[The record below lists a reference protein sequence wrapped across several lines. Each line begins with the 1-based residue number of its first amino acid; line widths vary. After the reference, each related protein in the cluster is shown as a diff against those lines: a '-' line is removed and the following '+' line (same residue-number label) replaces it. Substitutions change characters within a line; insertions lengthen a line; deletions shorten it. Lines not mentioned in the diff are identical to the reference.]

1 MTRKSHIIHKTI
13 KGGSKLEIF
22 IPQFVR
28 TALDRLNECGY
39 EGYIVGGCVRDS
51 LLGKKPHDYDVCT
64 NCTPDKMLEVFANFR
79 TIETGLKHG
88 TLTVLIEGEPVE
100 ITCYRS
106 DGEYIGHRKPAQ
118 VTFESSLEED
128 LKRRDFTVNAMA
140 YSPKTG
146 LIDLYGGQ
154 GDLEKGIIRCVG
166 EPERRFDEDALR
178 ILRGLRFS
186 SCLGFEIEEKTS
198 KAILEQCELL
208 KSISAERIAS
218 ELKKLLC
225 GKGARKI
232 LLDYREVIAV
242 FIPELRESFDFR
254 QNNPH
259 HFLDVYGHICLSVE
273 NVRPQWQ
280 MRLTM
285 LLHDIGKPRMH
296 TVDENGISHFK
307 KHQFQGAYMAE
318 KILKRLR
325 IDNASAKYIYEL
337 IWEHDNRIPATKKS
351 VRRFMAQH
359 DFDFVMDY
367 LELDMSHI
375 KDAGMTDYWG
385 NLDGIDFYDVE
396 NEGEKAVL
404 AMEIN
409 ENNECIHIC
418 DLDINGKDL
427 LQMGFGGK
435 DIGIGLELALNG
447 VIDEKV
453 ENKKEELKGYIE
465 SNFKRQDKDNT

>member
-140 YSPKTG
+140 YSPKEG

-154 GDLEKGIIRCVG
+154 GDLEKGVIKCVG
-166 EPERRFDEDALR
+166 EPEKRFDEDALR

-198 KAILEQCELL
+198 KAILEQRELL

-285 LLHDIGKPRMH
+285 LLHDIGKSLAK
-296 TVDENGISHFK
+296 TTDDNGVDHFK
-307 KHQFQGAYMAE
+307 GHQKISADLAAP
-318 KILKRLR
+318 ILKRFKISNELYDR
-325 IDNASAKYIYEL
+325 VMLIIPIHDIHIGIKKKNIKKWLNRLGEQGVRDLIEVKRADKLGQNPKMTGEELQNLVTTESLVDEIIANAEPYSVKDLKINGFDLINLGFKGKEIGDILSAVLEMVIDGKL
-337 IWEHDNRIPATKKS
+337 
-351 VRRFMAQH
+351 
-359 DFDFVMDY
+359 
-367 LELDMSHI
+367 
-375 KDAGMTDYWG
+375 
-385 NLDGIDFYDVE
+385 E
-396 NEGEKAVL
+396 NE
-404 AMEIN
+404 
-409 ENNECIHIC
+409 
-418 DLDINGKDL
+418 
-427 LQMGFGGK
+427 K
-435 DIGIGLELALNG
+435 DILLKYAKEKGELN
-447 VIDEKV
+447 
-453 ENKKEELKGYIE
+453 
-465 SNFKRQDKDNT
+465 

>member
-1 MTRKSHIIHKTI
+1 M
-13 KGGSKLEIF
+13 EIF

-88 TLTVLIEGEPVE
+88 TLTVLIESEPVE

-140 YSPKTG
+140 YSPKEG

-154 GDLEKGIIRCVG
+154 GDLEKGIIKCVG
-166 EPERRFDEDALR
+166 EPEKRFDEDALR

-198 KAILEQCELL
+198 KAILEQRELL

-285 LLHDIGKPRMH
+285 LLHDIGKPLAK
-296 TVDENGISHFK
+296 TTDDNGVDHFK
-307 KHQFQGAYMAE
+307 GHQKISADLAAP
-318 KILKRLR
+318 ILKRFK
-325 IDNASAKYIYEL
+325 ISNEL
-337 IWEHDNRIPATKKS
+337 YDRVMLIIPIHDIHIGTKKKNIKKWLNRLGEQGVRDLIEVKRADKLGQNPKMTGEELQNLVTTESLVDEIIANAEPYS
-351 VRRFMAQH
+351 VK
-359 DFDFVMDY
+359 DLKINGFDLINLGFKGKEIGNILSAV
-367 LELDMSHI
+367 LEMVI
-375 KDAGMTDYWG
+375 
-385 NLDGIDFYDVE
+385 DGKIE
-396 NEGEKAVL
+396 NEKNILLKYAKEKGE
-404 AMEIN
+404 
-409 ENNECIHIC
+409 
-418 DLDINGKDL
+418 
-427 LQMGFGGK
+427 
-435 DIGIGLELALNG
+435 LN
-447 VIDEKV
+447 
-453 ENKKEELKGYIE
+453 
-465 SNFKRQDKDNT
+465 

>member
-1 MTRKSHIIHKTI
+1 M
-13 KGGSKLEIF
+13 EIF

-140 YSPKTG
+140 YSPKEG

-154 GDLEKGIIRCVG
+154 GDLEKGIIKCVG
-166 EPERRFDEDALR
+166 EPEKRFDEDALR

-198 KAILEQCELL
+198 KAILGQRELL
-208 KSISAERIAS
+208 ESISAERITA

-225 GKGARKI
+225 GKGTRKI

-285 LLHDIGKPRMH
+285 LLHDIGKPLAK
-296 TVDENGISHFK
+296 TTDDNGVDHFK
-307 KHQFQGAYMAE
+307 GHQKISADLAAP
-318 KILKRLR
+318 ILKRFK
-325 IDNASAKYIYEL
+325 ISNEL
-337 IWEHDNRIPATKKS
+337 YDRVMLIIPIHDIHIGTKKKNIKKWLNRLGEQGVRDLIEVKRADKLGQNPKMTGEELQNLVTTESLVDEIIANAEPYS
-351 VRRFMAQH
+351 VK
-359 DFDFVMDY
+359 DLKINGFDLINLGFKGKEIGNILSAV
-367 LELDMSHI
+367 LEMVI
-375 KDAGMTDYWG
+375 
-385 NLDGIDFYDVE
+385 DGKIE
-396 NEGEKAVL
+396 NEKNILLKYAKEKGE
-404 AMEIN
+404 
-409 ENNECIHIC
+409 
-418 DLDINGKDL
+418 
-427 LQMGFGGK
+427 
-435 DIGIGLELALNG
+435 LN
-447 VIDEKV
+447 
-453 ENKKEELKGYIE
+453 
-465 SNFKRQDKDNT
+465 

>member
-1 MTRKSHIIHKTI
+1 MEQQEKNEIRLELPEKVRQIIEQIQKH
-13 KGGSKLEIF
+13 GFE
-22 IPQFVR
+22 
-28 TALDRLNECGY
+28 AY
-39 EGYIVGGCVRDS
+39 AVGGCVRDS
-51 LLGKKPHDYDVCT
+51 LLGKTPHDYDVCT

-140 YSPKTG
+140 YSPNDG

-154 GDLEKGIIRCVG
+154 SDLSKGIIRCVG
-166 EPERRFDEDALR
+166 EPEKRFDEDALR

-186 SCLGFEIEEKTS
+186 SCLGFAIEEKTA
-198 KAILEQCELL
+198 KAILAQRELL
-208 KSISAERIAS
+208 KSISAERITA
-218 ELKKLLC
+218 ELKRLLC
-225 GKGARKI
+225 GKDVRRI
-232 LLDYREVIAV
+232 LLDYREVIGV
-242 FIPELRESFDFR
+242 FIPELRESFDFK

-273 NVRPQWQ
+273 NVRPQWL

-307 KHQFQGAYMAE
+307 KHQFEGAYMAE

-337 IWEHDNRIPATKKS
+337 IWEHDNRIAATKKS
-351 VRRFMAQH
+351 VRRFMALH
-359 DFDFVMDY
+359 DYDFIMDY
-367 LELDMSHI
+367 LEVRRADTYAQSDYKRQEKLLELDRI
-375 KDAGMTDYWG
+375 AR
-385 NLDGIDFYDVE
+385 F
-396 NEGEKAVL
+396 
-404 AMEIN
+404 AMEIK
-409 ENNECIHIC
+409 EDNECVHIC
-418 DLDINGKDL
+418 DLDIDGKDII
-427 LQMGFGGK
+427 QMGFRGK
-435 DIGIGLELALNG
+435 DIGIALELALNG

-465 SNFKRQDKDNT
+465 NNFKKQA